1 MHILALGLNHT
12 SAPVQ
17 LRERL
22 NFNEDQIR
30 ASLARI
36 TCGNISTSLSEMVI
50 LSTCNRI
57 EIYSASNRLAFAE
70 LEAFLSDTH
79 GVPVEELHP
88 HLYRLHDKTAVRHLY
103 EVAAG
108 LNSLVVG
115 EPQILGQVT
124 KALELA
130 RGQNAAGPMLN
141 RFFQA
146 AIHTGKRART
156 ETAISRNPAS
166 VSSLAASVAERAVHP
181 IEEAQVVILGAG
193 EMAELAVEALR
204 KRGANRILVV
214 SRTLERAQDL
224 VQRWNAQATTFEN
237 IHTALEKADI
247 LISSTSAPHTIVSA
261 EMVRDAMSE
270 RGPRPLVLIDIAVPR
285 DIDPDA
291 NEIPHVKLYDM
302 DNLNDHLEHSLAE
315 RMAEV
320 PHVRSIVDEEVL
332 EFEEYMNS
340 LEMIPIIADMRKQAE
355 DIRQTVLKKSLSRM
369 PDLTQEERD
378 RIEAMTEALVKKI
391 LDAPT
396 QRLRAE
402 ATCPHAP
409 AFATVARTLF
419 GLQDGKGTCGFSGE
433 PCGLSTA
440 AD

>member
-1 MHILALGLNHT
+1 MHILAIGLNHT
-12 SAPVQ
+12 SASVQ

-22 NFNEDQIR
+22 NFSEDQIR
-30 ASLARI
+30 ASLARM
-36 TCGNISTSLSEMVI
+36 TCGNIPTPLSEMVV

-57 EIYSASNRLAFAE
+57 EIYAASSQLAFEE
-70 LEAFLSDTH
+70 LEVFLSDTH
-79 GVPVEELHP
+79 GVPVEEFRP
-88 HLYRLHDKTAVRHLY
+88 HLYRLKDKEAVRHLY

-108 LNSLVVG
+108 LNSLVIG

-141 RFFQA
+141 RLFQA

-156 ETAISRNPAS
+156 ETGISRNPAS

-181 IEEAQVVILGAG
+181 ISEAKVVIVGAG

-214 SRTLERAQDL
+214 GRTLERAQDL
-224 VQRWNAQATTFEN
+224 VQRWNAHATTFEN
-237 IHTALEKADI
+237 IHNALASADI
-247 LISSTSAPHTIVSA
+247 LISSTSAPHIIITN
-261 EMVRDAMSE
+261 EMVRDAMNK

-291 NEIPHVKLYDM
+291 NDLPHVQLYDM
-302 DNLNDHLEHSLAE
+302 DSLNEHLEHSLAE
-315 RMAEV
+315 RMGEV
-320 PHVRSIVDEEVL
+320 PQVQSIVDEEVA
-332 EFEEYMNS
+332 EFETYRSS

-355 DIRQTVLKKSLSRM
+355 DIRQSVLKKSLSRM
-369 PDLTQEERD
+369 PDLTEEERD
-378 RIEAMTEALVKKI
+378 RIEAMTQALVKKI
-391 LDAPT
+391 LEAPT

-409 AFATVARTLF
+409 AYATVARTLF
-419 GLQDGKGTCGFSGE
+419 GLHEGKGLCGFSGE
-433 PCGLSTA
+433 ACGLSTA

>member
-22 NFNEDQIR
+22 NFSEDQIR
-30 ASLARI
+30 ASLARL
-36 TCGNISTSLSEMVI
+36 TCGNISSPLSEMII

-57 EIYSASNRLAFAE
+57 EIYAASSHLAFSE
-70 LEAFLSDTH
+70 LEAFLADTH
-79 GVPVEELHP
+79 GVPVDEFRP
-88 HLYRLHDKTAVRHLY
+88 HLYRLKDKDAVRHLY

-141 RFFQA
+141 RLFQA
-146 AIHTGKRART
+146 AIHAGKRART

-166 VSSLAASVAERAVHP
+166 VSSLAASVAERVVHP
-181 IEEAQVVILGAG
+181 IAEAQVVIVGAG

-214 SRTLERAQDL
+214 GRTLERAQDL

-237 IHTALEKADI
+237 IHTALAAADI
-247 LISSTSAPHTIVSA
+247 LISSTSAPHIIINA
-261 EMVRDAMSE
+261 EMVGEAMTR

-291 NEIPHVKLYDM
+291 KDIPHVKLYDM
-302 DNLNDHLEHSLAE
+302 DSLNDHLEHSLAE

-320 PHVRSIVDEEVL
+320 PQVKSIVEEEVL
-332 EFEEYMNS
+332 EFEEYMSS

-355 DIRQTVLKKSLSRM
+355 AIRQSVLKKSLNRM
-369 PDLTQEERD
+369 PDLSDAERD
-378 RIEAMTEALVKKI
+378 HIEAMTQALVKKI

-409 AFATVARTLF
+409 AYATVARTLF
-419 GLQDGKGTCGFSGE
+419 GLHDGKSLCGFSGE
-433 PCGLSTA
+433 TCGLSTA

>member
-1 MHILALGLNHT
+1 MHILAIGINHT

-22 NFNEDQIR
+22 NFGEDQIR
-30 ASLARI
+30 ASLARLA
-36 TCGNISTSLSEMVI
+36 CGNLTTSLSELII

-57 EIYSASNRLAFAE
+57 EIYCASNSPAFEE
-70 LEAFLSDTH
+70 LEVFLSDTR
-79 GVPVEELHP
+79 GVPVEEFRP
-88 HLYRLHDKTAVRHLY
+88 HLYQCKDMDAVRHLY

-108 LNSLVVG
+108 LDSLVIG

-130 RGQNAAGPMLN
+130 RGQDTAGPLLN
-141 RFFQA
+141 RLFQS
-146 AIHTGKRART
+146 AIHTGKRTRT

-166 VSSLAASVAERAVHP
+166 VSSLAASLCEHTVHK
-181 IEEAQVVILGAG
+181 ISEAQVVILGAG

-214 SRTLERAQDL
+214 GRTLDRAQAL

-237 IHTALEKADI
+237 IEAALEAADV
-247 LISSTSAPHTIVSA
+247 LISSTSAPHIIITHK
-261 EMVRDAMSE
+261 MVQEAMA
-270 RGPRPLVLIDIAVPR
+270 RRNDRPLVLIDIAVPR

-291 NEIPHVKLYDM
+291 GNLPHVRLYDM
-302 DNLNDHLEHSLAE
+302 DNLNAQLEHSLAE

-320 PHVRSIVDEEVL
+320 PQVQAIVEEEVS
-332 EFEEYMNS
+332 EFKEYMKS
-340 LEMIPIIADMRKQAE
+340 LEMIPIIADMRQQAE
-355 DIRQTVLKKSLSRM
+355 AIRQSVLEKSLSRM
-369 PDLTQEERD
+369 PDLTDTERE
-378 RIEAMTEALVKKI
+378 RIEAMTRALVKKI
-391 LDAPT
+391 LDTPT

-402 ATCPHAP
+402 AACPHAP
-409 AFATVARTLF
+409 EYATVVRTLF
-419 GLQDGKGTCGFSGE
+419 GLQHESGLCGFSGE
-433 PCGLSTA
+433 PCPLSTA